1 MNKTIICGIPMK
13 APVEK
18 VVYYSDDKSLPVAD
32 FPVRYPINA
41 FLNKAADDGDHFK
54 VILLVK
60 SDEYSAA
67 EQNLKDFQEEF
78 SAVVSSNGAIAEF
91 CVLRSD
97 FLEAKDVHEKLL
109 GNLVEEIAVGSQ
121 ILVDLTYGPKDLPI
135 IIFTA
140 LNFAE
145 KFLKCEIE
153 NIVYGQ
159 ASFFNGRV
167 VNTKIC
173 DMVPLYYLGSVT
185 NTIGSADPAKAKSML
200 KALLSL

>member
-1 MNKTIICGIPMK
+1 MRIQDCH
-13 APVEK
+13 
-18 VVYYSDDKSLPVAD
+18 
-32 FPVRYPINA
+32 PINA
-41 FLNKAADDGDHFK
+41 FLNKTADDGDHFK

-121 ILVDLTYGPKDLPI
+121 ILVDLTYGPKDLPLFWVLMI
-135 IIFTA
+135 KGCF
-140 LNFAE
+140 
-145 KFLKCEIE
+145 
-153 NIVYGQ
+153 
-159 ASFFNGRV
+159 S
-167 VNTKIC
+167 
-173 DMVPLYYLGSVT
+173 
-185 NTIGSADPAKAKSML
+185 
-200 KALLSL
+200 LLW

>member
-13 APVEK
+13 AQVEK
-18 VVYYSDDKSLPVAD
+18 AVYSSEDKSLPVAD
-32 FPVRYPINA
+32 FAVRYPINA
-41 FLNKAADDGDHFK
+41 FLNKTADKNDHFK

-67 EQNLKDFQEEF
+67 EQNLKSFRDEF
-78 SAVVSSNGAIAEF
+78 STAISSSGASAEI
-91 CVLRSD
+91 CVLRSG
-97 FLEAKDVHEKLL
+97 FIEARDVHEKLL
-109 GNLVEEIAVGSQ
+109 GDLVEEITVGSQ
-121 ILVDLTYGPKDLPI
+121 ILADLTYGPKDLPI

-145 KFLKCEIE
+145 KFLKCDID

-159 ASFFNGRV
+159 ASFSNGRA

-173 DMVPLYYLGSVT
+173 DMIPLYYLGSVT
-185 NTIGSADPAKAKSML
+185 NTIGNSDPAKAKSML
-200 KALLSL
+200 KTLLSL

>member
-13 APVEK
+13 APIEK
-18 VVYYSDDKSLPVAD
+18 VMYSSDDKSLPVAD
-32 FPVRYPINA
+32 FAVQYPINA
-41 FLNKAADDGDHFK
+41 FLNKTAKSSDHFK
-54 VILLVK
+54 VVLLVK
-60 SDEYSAA
+60 SDEYSAT
-67 EQNLKDFQEEF
+67 EQNLKDFQDEF
-78 SAVVSSNGAIAEF
+78 EASIFSSGASAEI

-97 FLEAKDVHEKLL
+97 FLEEKDVHEKLL
-109 GNLVEEIAVGSQ
+109 GDLVDEIAVGSQ

-135 IIFTA
+135 IIFMA

-145 KFLKCEIE
+145 RFLKCEIE
-153 NIVYGQ
+153 NIVYGK
-159 ASFFNGRV
+159 ASFLNGRA

-173 DMVPLYYLGSVT
+173 DMVPLYYLGSIT